1 MMMSEMDEGN
11 FGNIYISNP
20 ETLSTVLPTEP
31 QLLEPSSDDEDSISS
46 SDDQDKEAVDL
57 DTVKTEILQEKLVE
71 EDERRYLMHRFT
83 LYETSSRFYLVGQD
97 ITEQHF
103 RILKIDRTAPPGQLS
118 IFEDENI
125 YDKDSIHE
133 LLTTIEDG
141 NKGSGGLKLKCTAW
155 GLLGFIRFTDS
166 YYMLLIT
173 KRAQAAMLGGHYLY
187 QIEATELIP
196 LTTGST
202 SRFHRDRNPEEV
214 KYLSI
219 FANIDL
225 TKSFYFSYSYDIT
238 RTLQQNITTARET
251 LKSRASFVARDLNEM
266 FVWNHHMLEP
276 AKESMKHAYDWCI
289 PVIHGYVDQAAL
301 NVFGRQIYITIIA
314 RRSRFFAGAR
324 YLKRGT
330 NDKGH
335 VANDVETEQIVSDLV
350 TTSFHGPGPKLF
362 SNPNYTSYVQHR
374 GSIPLYWS
382 QDNSGVT
389 PKPAIDMTL
398 VDPFY
403 SAAALH
409 FDDLFERYGAPVY
422 VLNLI
427 KARERT
433 PRESKLLQEY
443 QKALAF
449 LNQSLPEDKKILY
462 RAFDMSRAAK
472 TRGQD
477 VIGVLEIIAEDI
489 MKQTNFF
496 HNGDYDSTEPTM
508 QNGIARTNCIDCL
521 DRTNAAQ
528 FVIGK
533 RALGYQLKALGVI
546 SGYDVQYDSDA
557 VNIFTHM

>member
-1 MMMSEMDEGN
+1 
-11 FGNIYISNP
+11 
-20 ETLSTVLPTEP
+20 
-31 QLLEPSSDDEDSISS
+31 
-46 SDDQDKEAVDL
+46 
-57 DTVKTEILQEKLVE
+57 
-71 EDERRYLMHRFT
+71 
-83 LYETSSRFYLVGQD
+83 
-97 ITEQHF
+97 
-103 RILKIDRTAPPGQLS
+103 
-118 IFEDENI
+118 
-125 YDKDSIHE
+125 
-133 LLTTIEDG
+133 
-141 NKGSGGLKLKCTAW
+141 
-155 GLLGFIRFTDS
+155 
-166 YYMLLIT
+166 
-173 KRAQAAMLGGHYLY
+173 
-187 QIEATELIP
+187 
-196 LTTGST
+196 
-202 SRFHRDRNPEEV
+202 
-214 KYLSI
+214 
-219 FANIDL
+219 
-225 TKSFYFSYSYDIT
+225 
-238 RTLQQNITTARET
+238 
-251 LKSRASFVARDLNEM
+251 M
-266 FVWNHHMLEP
+266 FMWNHHMLQP
-276 AKESMKHAYDWCI
+276 AKEAMKHPYDWCI

-301 NVFGRQIYITIIA
+301 DVFGRQIYITIIA

-350 TTSFHGPGPKLF
+350 TTSFHGSGPKLF

-443 QKALAF
+443 HKALAF
-449 LNQSLPEDKKILY
+449 LNQSLPDDKKIIY

-489 MKQTNFF
+489 MKQTNFL
-496 HNGDYDSTEPTM
+496 HNGDYDSSEPSM
-508 QNGIARTNCIDCL
+508 QNGVARTNCIDCL

-533 RALGYQLKALGVI
+533 RALGHQLKALGVI
-546 SGYDVQYDSDA
+546 SGYNVQYDSDA
-557 VNIFTHM
+557 VNTFTHM